1 MCVGN
6 LHLLAIP
13 LVLKE
18 MLTFG
23 LGGVQEAALA
33 GRASFLA
40 RLAMIIC
47 LASLMDFLWYPAECF
62 DDKAPLQNCKK

>member
-1 MCVGN
+1 MR
-6 LHLLAIP
+6 LRPQLS
-13 LVLKE
+13 
-18 MLTFG
+18 
-23 LGGVQEAALA
+23 VQPEAYNRD
-33 GRASFLA
+33 GRDPFLA